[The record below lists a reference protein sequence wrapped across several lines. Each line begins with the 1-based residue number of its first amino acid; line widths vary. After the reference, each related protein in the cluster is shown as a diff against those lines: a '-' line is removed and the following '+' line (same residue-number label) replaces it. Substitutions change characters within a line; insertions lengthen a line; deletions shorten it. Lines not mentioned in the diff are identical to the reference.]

1 MIISMAISGLNHSI
15 SFKKSFDPVIGETF
29 QATIQSETKD
39 HSCHVYV
46 EQTSHHPPINHF
58 LIEDDD
64 HKYKVYGYYE
74 HKGDFKMKANEVIYW
89 FEGPTTVEFADGH
102 KITFEWPHFRCKQM
116 KQLYCEGQMVFKDET
131 NNN

>member
-1 MIISMAISGLNHSI
+1 MRYFKLAPYYLSKAAEESNKEERLNLIISMAISGLHHSI

-64 HKYKVYGYYE
+64 K
-74 HKGDFKMKANEVIYW
+74 
-89 FEGPTTVEFADGH
+89 
-102 KITFEWPHFRCKQM
+102 
-116 KQLYCEGQMVFKDET
+116 
-131 NNN
+131 